1 MTFSNAFHGEKK
13 YFYYNFPEARPI
25 DFLHWDKKSYQL
37 SEKCAT
43 LYSANPVMLT
53 EFLQHNDNFLSGEV

>member
-1 MTFSNAFHGEKK
+1 MHFMEKK
-13 YFYYNFPEARPI
+13 NIFI
-25 DFLHWDKKSYQL
+25 IISLKHVTLIFLHWDKKSYQL